1 MYDHKDTSNTQY
13 CLACIFSGAIAFSGA
28 HFGAGNGP
36 IYLDNVDCSGSENNL
51 TNCDYTYN
59 VICANDHS
67 QDAGVRCQ
75 GKLG

>member
-1 MYDHKDTSNTQY
+1 MTAKTYLIHTTSWH
-13 CLACIFSGAIAFSGA
+13 AFFSGAIAFSGA

-36 IYLDNVDCSGSENNL
+36 IYLDNVGCSGSENNL
-51 TNCDYTYN
+51 TNCFYSSN
-59 VICANDHS
+59 VTCANGHS